1 VTSPPDT
8 ADFMEGDDP
17 SLIDWDELKARM
29 CEAIRAV
36 IQERADA
43 LGLSWNDY
51 LDRLQT
57 VEDDEGDSPASLK
70 GPSSQ

>member
-1 VTSPPDT
+1 VRVVVTSLPDT
-8 ADFMEGDDP
+8 ADSMERNDP

-36 IQERADA
+36 IQERADE

-51 LDRLQT
+51 LDRLQDA
-57 VEDDEGDSPASLK
+57 EHDESDSPA
-70 GPSSQ
+70 